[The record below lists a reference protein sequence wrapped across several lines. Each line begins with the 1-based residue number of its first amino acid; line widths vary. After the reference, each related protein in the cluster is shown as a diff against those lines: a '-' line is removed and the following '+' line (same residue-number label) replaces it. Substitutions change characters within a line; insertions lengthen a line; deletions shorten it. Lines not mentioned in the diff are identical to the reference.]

1 MRYYPR
7 YLKKFPS
14 LKSLMEAFPAT
25 SKKELAEWRRA
36 FRGARSYAETR
47 EVFKKFSADIGYGD
61 EAIWGRSPCDPILL
75 YCNMGDTYTP
85 TLLWTQNWSDRSMR
99 IGCWGDFVEAFE
111 KRHYRLP

>member
-1 MRYYPR
+1 MQYYPR

-47 EVFKKFSADIGYGD
+47 EVFEKFSADIGYGD
-61 EAIWGRSPCDPILL
+61 EAIWGRSPCEPILL

-85 TLLWTQNWSDRSMR
+85 TLLWNQDCDRSMR
-99 IGCWGDFVEAFE
+99 IGSWGDFVESFE
-111 KRHYRLP
+111 RRHHRLS